1 MADTAA
7 VSAEPDFE
15 SLAPKLTPLIRVQ
28 RQLHAHPALGPLIVL
43 IASAIVFSFIN
54 SRFYASANI
63 SLMLQQVA
71 VIAALGVAQTL
82 IILTAGIDL
91 SIGAAMIL
99 AQLFMAQMAA
109 NNHVGGVLA
118 LHHRARRR
126 VGDRACSTARLVTRF
141 RIPPFIATLGT
152 LSIFT
157 SIGLLYAK
165 GQTTQASQLPAILNW
180 TGNAVKIG
188 PFNLIN
194 GVLLMIALYIVVN
207 YMLGQ
212 TTWGR
217 HVFAVGDD
225 VDAARLAGIRTNR
238 VLFSVYAVA
247 GIIVAI
253 AAWISL
259 GYTGAASPN
268 NAVDANLQS
277 ITAVVIGGTSL
288 FGGRGGVIGT
298 LFGALI
304 VVVFTSGLTLA
315 NVNDLYQPI
324 AEGTPRDRGRR
335 GRPVDPEGE
344 GMTDTADT
352 TGNRAGG
359 SGPTARSPR
368 PSTSRCPS
376 RHRRALRCWRRAAW
390 SRRGDTSSAW
400 PRSTCAWTPAR
411 CWGSSAT
418 TALAS
423 RR

>member
-1 MADTAA
+1 VTDSAAA
-7 VSAEPDFE
+7 VSTEADFE
-15 SLAPKLTPLIRVQ
+15 RLAPKLTPLIRIQ

-43 IASAIVFSFIN
+43 IASAIVFSFLN
-54 SRFYASANI
+54 TRFYASANI

-99 AQLFMAQMAA
+99 AQLLMAQIAA
-109 NNHVGGVLA
+109 NNHVAGLLALLIGLLIGLATGVLNGA
-118 LHHRARRR
+118 
-126 VGDRACSTARLVTRF
+126 LVTRF
-141 RIPPFIATLGT
+141 RLPPFIATLGT

-157 SIGLLYAK
+157 SIGLLYSK
-165 GQTTQASQLPAILNW
+165 GQTTQASQMPHILNW
-180 TGNAVKIG
+180 TGDPVKVG

-194 GVLLMIALYIVVN
+194 GVLLVLALYLVVN
-207 YMLGQ
+207 YVLGQ

-217 HVFAVGDD
+217 HVFAVGND

-247 GIIVAI
+247 GVIIAI
-253 AAWISL
+253 GAWVSL

-315 NVNDLYQPI
+315 GVNDLYQPI
-324 AEGTPRDRGRR
+324 AEGILVIAAVAVDQWIRR
-335 GRPVDPEGE
+335 VKV
-344 GMTDTADT
+344 
-352 TGNRAGG
+352 
-359 SGPTARSPR
+359 
-368 PSTSRCPS
+368 
-376 RHRRALRCWRRAAW
+376 
-390 SRRGDTSSAW
+390 
-400 PRSTCAWTPAR
+400 
-411 CWGSSAT
+411 
-418 TALAS
+418 
-423 RR
+423 

>member
-1 MADTAA
+1 MADTAS

-15 SLAPKLTPLIRVQ
+15 SLAPKLTPLTRIQ

-54 SRFYASANI
+54 ARFYASANI

-71 VIAALGVAQTL
+71 VIATLAVAQTL

-99 AQLFMAQMAA
+99 SQLFMAQVAA
-109 NNHVGGVLA
+109 NNHVPGLLA
-118 LHHRARRR
+118 LLIGFV
-126 VGDRACSTARLVTRF
+126 VGLGTGMLNGALVTRF
-141 RIPPFIATLGT
+141 RLPPFIATLGT

-157 SIGLLYAK
+157 SIGLLYAG
-165 GQTTQASQLPAILNW
+165 GQTTQASQMPALLNW

-188 PFNLIN
+188 PYNLIN

-207 YMLGQ
+207 YVLGQ
-212 TTWGR
+212 TKWGR
-217 HVFAVGDD
+217 HVYAVGDD
-225 VDAARLAGIRTNR
+225 VDAARLAGVRTNL

-247 GIIVAI
+247 GLIVAV
-253 AAWISL
+253 AAWVSI

-268 NAVDANLQS
+268 NAVNANLES

-324 AEGTPRDRGRR
+324 AEGILVIAAVGVDQWIRR
-335 GRPVDPEGE
+335 VKV
-344 GMTDTADT
+344 
-352 TGNRAGG
+352 
-359 SGPTARSPR
+359 
-368 PSTSRCPS
+368 
-376 RHRRALRCWRRAAW
+376 
-390 SRRGDTSSAW
+390 
-400 PRSTCAWTPAR
+400 
-411 CWGSSAT
+411 
-418 TALAS
+418 
-423 RR
+423 

>member
-1 MADTAA
+1 M
-7 VSAEPDFE
+7 
-15 SLAPKLTPLIRVQ
+15 
-28 RQLHAHPALGPLIVL
+28 
-43 IASAIVFSFIN
+43 
-54 SRFYASANI
+54 
-63 SLMLQQVA
+63 
-71 VIAALGVAQTL
+71 
-82 IILTAGIDL
+82 
-91 SIGAAMIL
+91 
-99 AQLFMAQMAA
+99 
-109 NNHVGGVLA
+109 
-118 LHHRARRR
+118 
-126 VGDRACSTARLVTRF
+126 
-141 RIPPFIATLGT
+141 
-152 LSIFT
+152 SIFT

-165 GQTTQASQLPAILNW
+165 GQTTQASQLPGLLNW

-194 GVLLMIALYIVVN
+194 GVLLMIALYVVVN

-315 NVNDLYQPI
+315 SVNDLYQPI
-324 AEGTPRDRGRR
+324 AEGLLVIAAVGVDQWIRR
-335 GRPVDPEGE
+335 VKV
-344 GMTDTADT
+344 
-352 TGNRAGG
+352 
-359 SGPTARSPR
+359 
-368 PSTSRCPS
+368 
-376 RHRRALRCWRRAAW
+376 
-390 SRRGDTSSAW
+390 
-400 PRSTCAWTPAR
+400 
-411 CWGSSAT
+411 
-418 TALAS
+418 
-423 RR
+423 

>member
-1 MADTAA
+1 VADTAA

-43 IASAIVFSFIN
+43 IASAIVFSVIN

-99 AQLFMAQMAA
+99 AQLFMAQVAA
-109 NNHVGGVLA
+109 NNHVPGVLA
-118 LHHRARRR
+118 LLIGLA
-126 VGDRACSTARLVTRF
+126 VGLATGVINGGLVTRF

-225 VDAARLAGIRTNR
+225 LDAARLAGIRTNR

-324 AEGTPRDRGRR
+324 AEGLLVIAAVGVDQWIRR
-335 GRPVDPEGE
+335 VKV
-344 GMTDTADT
+344 
-352 TGNRAGG
+352 
-359 SGPTARSPR
+359 
-368 PSTSRCPS
+368 
-376 RHRRALRCWRRAAW
+376 
-390 SRRGDTSSAW
+390 
-400 PRSTCAWTPAR
+400 
-411 CWGSSAT
+411 
-418 TALAS
+418 
-423 RR
+423 